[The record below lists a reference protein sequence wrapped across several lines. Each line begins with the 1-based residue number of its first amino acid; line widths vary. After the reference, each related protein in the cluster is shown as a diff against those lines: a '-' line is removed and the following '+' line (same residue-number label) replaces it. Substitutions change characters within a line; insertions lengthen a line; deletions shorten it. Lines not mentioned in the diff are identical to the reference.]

1 MSERLQVDV
10 SEVDNVSYVALA
22 GVIDED
28 NAISAVTERLTRPFA
43 VIKSADVE
51 RINSCGV
58 RDWVNWL
65 GELQQKKIEVF
76 LIECSPAMMTQ
87 VNLIN
92 NFAGHGK
99 ILSFFAPYFCPP
111 PCESDKMLLI
121 RIEDALREQ
130 PFRAPVCRCDSCD
143 QLLEFD
149 DLESSYFGFL
159 SGMQRP
165 KVPAEVE
172 QALRKISSGDAKPL
186 RARSSIVKPALAT
199 VSSLGAGQFGGVG
212 SSSASIPS
220 SRELKSL
227 LSEVS
232 FTHTP
237 FDPEAAAPAPFP
249 NKLLYVVVGLLTL
262 AIALLTY
269 VVFRGG

>member
-1 MSERLQVDV
+1 MSDRLHVDV
-10 SEVDNVSYVALA
+10 SEIENVSYVALA

-28 NAISAVTERLTRPFA
+28 NALSAITERLTRPFA
-43 VIKSADVE
+43 LIKSADVE

-65 GELQQKKIEVF
+65 GELQQKQIEVF

-92 NFAGHGK
+92 NFTGHGK
-99 ILSFFAPYFCPP
+99 ILSFYAPYFCPP
-111 PCESDKMLLI
+111 PCESDKMLLV
-121 RIEDALREQ
+121 RMEDALRTQ
-130 PFRAPVCRCDSCD
+130 PFRAPVCRCDECD

-159 SGMQRP
+159 PAVQPPR
-165 KVPAEVE
+165 VPPEVE
-172 QALRKISSGDAKPL
+172 QAWRKVSSGDAKPL
-186 RARSSIVKPALAT
+186 RSRSSMIKPALAT
-199 VSSLGAGQFGGVG
+199 VGSVSASPLSGGG
-212 SSSASIPS
+212 SSASIPS

-237 FDPEAAAPAPFP
+237 FDPEASAPAPFP
-249 NKLLYVVVGLLTL
+249 NKLLYVVVGLLSL
-262 AIALLTY
+262 AILLLTY

>member
-1 MSERLQVDV
+1 MSDRLHV
-10 SEVDNVSYVALA
+10 EVTELENVNYVALA

-28 NAISAVTERLTRPFA
+28 NALSAITERLTKPLV

-65 GELQQKKIEVF
+65 GELQQKQLDVY

-92 NFAGHGK
+92 NFTGHGK
-99 ILSFFAPYFCPP
+99 ILSFYSPYFCPP

-121 RIEDALREQ
+121 RMEEALRTQ
-130 PFRAPVCRCDSCD
+130 PFRAPVSRCDECD

-159 SGMQRP
+159 AGLQLP
-165 KVPAEVE
+165 KIPPEVE
-172 QALRKISSGDAKPL
+172 QALRKVSSGDAKPL
-186 RARSSIVKPALAT
+186 RSRSSMIKPALAT
-199 VSSLGAGQFGGVG
+199 VGAFGPSSLTGGG
-212 SSSASIPS
+212 SSSSIPS

-237 FDPEAAAPAPFP
+237 FDPEGASPAPFP
-249 NKLLYVVVGLLTL
+249 NKLLYVVVGLLSL
-262 AIALLTY
+262 AILLLTY